1 MYLAEIDFP
10 RSMDKIEQLVS
21 TLENSTDIIKSVD
34 SWYPAFKEF
43 SNSNLNSNIPDEPLD
58 NATFNADLTQ
68 FLYNADLNTLGLRF
82 IPNFQSNEGEIVCG
96 EPAPNIL
103 LSTFTFKHIKFNG
116 RDEHIPALNK
126 VKKIIDDCHF
136 DGLVFPFNQVEK
148 FIIFYCF
155 QISFSSFDFS
165 NQFTLQEYSNWETDA
180 VITKEL
186 LRNLGIALA
195 CVFVTTL
202 ILLADILGS
211 IMVLITVALSL
222 VDLCGF
228 MHTWDITI
236 DVVSS
241 INVILAVGRDPN
253 GFYYRREGYQ
263 FK

>member
-155 QISFSSFDFS
+155 QISFSRLFKSIYY
-165 NQFTLQEYSNWETDA
+165 TGVLQLGDRCCYHEGA
-180 VITKEL
+180 VEKSG
-186 LRNLGIALA
+186 NSLGMRVCNNTYPPSRYPWFNHGLNHS
-195 CVFVTTL
+195 
-202 ILLADILGS
+202 GS
-211 IMVLITVALSL
+211 KF
-222 VDLCGF
+222 G
-228 MHTWDITI
+228 
-236 DVVSS
+236 
-241 INVILAVGRDPN
+241 
-253 GFYYRREGYQ
+253 
-263 FK
+263 